1 MISPVRLFPPRGA
14 LVVLTLAATLA
25 AVSGCRRGTT
35 AQATAPEAAGPTPVS
50 IETAVAVEEPIA
62 RFLNVSGTL
71 MAQEQAEVAAE
82 VAGRVVATP
91 VERGT
96 AVAAGSELVSIAA
109 TEVDAQAREADANV
123 AQIQARLG
131 QSSTDVFDVERV
143 PEVAAARAN
152 RDLAKADFDR
162 VATLFE
168 RKLVSKA
175 ERDMRQAQAD
185 SAERQ
190 YEGAR
195 NTVEQQRQALV
206 GAQARLALARKA
218 VADTIVRAP
227 FAGVVAERQV
237 SVGDY
242 VTRGTPVVTVMRV
255 NPLRVEL
262 TVPAQYISTVS
273 AGRSVAIQMDSY
285 PGQTFTGQVR
295 YVSPGV
301 RAESRALVVEAI
313 VENPKG
319 LLKPG
324 LFVTARIEQGAPTPG
339 VLVPASAVQ
348 TVSGTSRVYVVV
360 EDHVEE
366 RIVTTGQPSGSRV
379 EVTSGVKA
387 ADVVAIGT
395 LVARLADGT
404 PVAPVGPVRP

>member
-1 MISPVRLFPPRGA
+1 VTRA
-14 LVVLTLAATLA
+14 LVLTAALVATLGFSA
-25 AVSGCRRGTT
+25 CRRSTT
-35 AQATAPEAAGPTPVS
+35 AQAAPEGSKPTPVD
-50 IETAVAVEEPIA
+50 IQTAAAVEEPLA

-71 MAQEQAEVAAE
+71 TAQEQAEVAAE
-82 VAGRVVATP
+82 VAGRVVSTP

-96 AVAAGSELVSIAA
+96 PVAAGSVLVGIAP
-109 TEVDAQAREADANV
+109 TEMDAQAREADANV
-123 AQIQARLG
+123 AQIEARLG
-131 QSSTDVFDVERV
+131 QSPGEGFDIERV

-152 RDLAKADFDR
+152 RDLARADFER
-162 VATLFE
+162 VRTLYE

-175 ERDMRQAQAD
+175 EHDMRQAQAE

-190 YEGAR
+190 YESAR
-195 NTVEQQRQALV
+195 NGVEQQRQALV
-206 GAQARLALARKA
+206 AAQARQALARKA

-227 FAGVVAERQV
+227 FAGVVAERDV

-242 VTRGTPVVTVMRV
+242 VTRGTRVATVMRI

-262 TVPAQYISTVS
+262 TVPAQYISSVS
-273 AGRSVAIQMDSY
+273 EGRSVAIQMDSY

-301 RAESRALVVEAI
+301 RADSRALIVEA
-313 VENPKG
+313 VVDNPKG

-324 LFVTARIEQGAPTPG
+324 LFVTARIEQTQPTPG

-348 TVSGTSRVYVVV
+348 TAAGTSRVYVVV

-366 RIVTTGQPSGSRV
+366 RIVTVGQPSGDRL
-379 EVTSGVKA
+379 EITSGLKA
-387 ADVVAIGT
+387 AEVVAIGPAVPK
-395 LVARLADGT
+395 LGDGT
-404 PVAPVGPVRP
+404 LIVKQSSS

>member
-1 MISPVRLFPPRGA
+1 MAADRAFPVRAPAMA
-14 LVVLTLAATLA
+14 LAVMVV
-25 AVSGCRRGTT
+25 AVSLSACRREPT
-35 AQATAPEAAGPTPVS
+35 AQAAPETSKPAPVA
-50 IETAVAVEEPIA
+50 IDTVAAVEESMA

-71 MAQEQAEVAAE
+71 TAQEQAEVAAE
-82 VAGRVVATP
+82 VAGRVVGTP

-96 AVAAGSELVSIAA
+96 AVVAGSVLISIAA

-123 AQIQARLG
+123 AQIEARLG
-131 QSSTDVFDVERV
+131 QAPTADFDVERV

-152 RDLAKADFDR
+152 RDLAKADFER
-162 VATLFE
+162 VRTLYD

-175 ERDMRQAQAD
+175 EHDMRQAQAD

-195 NTVEQQRQALV
+195 NTVEQQRQALA
-206 GAQARLALARKA
+206 GAQARQALARKA

-242 VTRGTPVVTVMRV
+242 VTRGTRVATVMRI

-262 TVPAQYISTVS
+262 TVPAQYISSVGQ
-273 AGRSVAIQMDSY
+273 GRSVTIQMDSY

-301 RAESRALVVEAI
+301 RADSRALIVEA
-313 VENPKG
+313 VVDNPKG

-324 LFVTARIEQGAPTPG
+324 LFVTARIEQGSPTPG
-339 VLVPASAVQ
+339 VLVPAAAVQ
-348 TVSGTSRVYVVV
+348 TAAGTSRVYVVMD
-360 EDHVEE
+360 DHVEE
-366 RIVTTGQPSGSRV
+366 RIVTTGQTSGDRV
-379 EVTSGVKA
+379 EITSGLKA
-387 ADVVAIGT
+387 SDVVATGSV
-395 LVARLADGT
+395 VATLADGT
-404 PVAPVGPVRP
+404 PIVRQQSSR

>member
-1 MISPVRLFPPRGA
+1 MMAA
-14 LVVLTLAATLA
+14 LVATLGFSA
-25 AVSGCRRGTT
+25 CRRATT
-35 AQATAPEAAGPTPVS
+35 AQAAPETSKRTPVG
-50 IETAVAVEEPIA
+50 IQTATAVEEPLA

-71 MAQEQAEVAAE
+71 TAEEQAEVAAE
-82 VAGRVVATP
+82 VAGRVVNTP

-96 AVAAGSELVSIAA
+96 PVGAGSVLVGIAPA
-109 TEVDAQAREADANV
+109 EMDAQAREADANV
-123 AQIQARLG
+123 AQIEARLG
-131 QSSTDVFDVERV
+131 QAPGEGFDIERV

-152 RDLAKADFDR
+152 RDLAKADFER
-162 VATLFE
+162 VRTLYE

-175 ERDMRQAQAD
+175 EHDMRQAQAE

-190 YEGAR
+190 YESAR
-195 NTVEQQRQALV
+195 NAVEQQRQALV
-206 GAQARLALARKA
+206 AAQARQALARKA

-227 FAGVVAERQV
+227 FSGVVAERDV

-242 VTRGTPVVTVMRV
+242 VTRGTRVATVMRI

-262 TVPAQYISTVS
+262 TVPAQYISSVS
-273 AGRSVAIQMDSY
+273 EGRSVAIQMDSY

-301 RAESRALVVEAI
+301 RADSRALIVEA
-313 VENPKG
+313 VVDNPKG

-324 LFVTARIEQGAPTPG
+324 LFVTARIEQTAPTPG

-348 TVSGTSRVYVVV
+348 TTAGTSRVYVVV

-366 RIVTTGQPSGSRV
+366 RIVTLGQAASGDRI
-379 EVTSGVKA
+379 EITSGLKPA
-387 ADVVAIGT
+387 EIVATGT
-395 LVARLADGT
+395 AVAKLADGT
-404 PVAPVGPVRP
+404 PIVRQTGTS